1 MKPLFVP
8 IYIRLWYK
16 KYNKAIKRTKN
27 SWLFHFVH
35 IIAKHFLAAYC
46 DVMFFE
52 IEIESCNQIC
62 NVKLLPVKFIFTDIN
77 FNWFSNNTRWGSIP
91 LPELPV
97 LIQISVVF
105 LLLSIIPVW
114 IWVLVKTF
122 KSRYFVWFI
131 ITLFL
136 PPISFFIT
144 FKRNKV

>member
-1 MKPLFVP
+1 
-8 IYIRLWYK
+8 
-16 KYNKAIKRTKN
+16 
-27 SWLFHFVH
+27 
-35 IIAKHFLAAYC
+35 
-46 DVMFFE
+46 
-52 IEIESCNQIC
+52 
-62 NVKLLPVKFIFTDIN
+62 
-77 FNWFSNNTRWGSIP
+77 
-91 LPELPV
+91 
-97 LIQISVVF
+97 VF